1 MGRGLVV
8 DGWLRLRGW
17 ARIGVLVSRLRTML
31 DEALAERF
39 DNPSLVADDT
49 SIGDRVI
56 EAVKKLIEFN
66 GLDQ

>member
-1 MGRGLVV
+1 
-8 DGWLRLRGW
+8 
-17 ARIGVLVSRLRTML
+17 ML

-39 DNPSLVADDT
+39 DSPSLGVDGSN

>member
-1 MGRGLVV
+1 
-8 DGWLRLRGW
+8 
-17 ARIGVLVSRLRTML
+17 ML

-39 DNPSLVADDT
+39 DNPSLVAGDS

>member
-1 MGRGLVV
+1 
-8 DGWLRLRGW
+8 
-17 ARIGVLVSRLRTML
+17 ML

-39 DNPSLVADDT
+39 DSPSLGVDG
-49 SIGDRVI
+49 SNGIGDRVI